1 MLDVGEGRIY
11 APTYDEVRMAPWR
24 KRLPSR
30 KEIIKELIK
39 STKRHQL
46 LPLGIIKGKAEPDRK
61 WMMNVLRTNE
71 PNHRFFS
78 KGYFPEKVKDDDSD

>member
-1 MLDVGEGRIY
+1 MHRNGFYIPSIKSTIITCKYMLDVGEGRIY

-39 STKRHQL
+39 STKRH
-46 LPLGIIKGKAEPDRK
+46 
-61 WMMNVLRTNE
+61 
-71 PNHRFFS
+71 
-78 KGYFPEKVKDDDSD
+78 